1 MDIKELTDLLV
12 TSSEIFNQAK
22 FIPWWEGDHENAIYA
37 YDMLSAETVQEADAC
52 IAACGKEE
60 LLSPAGKMGLT
71 LFHLLVWHNF
81 YEAVKKLLLSEAAD
95 AVNLPDYKGHGLTP
109 LLLACARGTSP
120 WSNCCWSMEPMTPK
134 AMRGA

>member
-37 YDMLSAETVQEADAC
+37 YNMLPAETVQEADAC

-71 LFHLLVWHNF
+71 LFH
-81 YEAVKKLLLSEAAD
+81 
-95 AVNLPDYKGHGLTP
+95 
-109 LLLACARGTSP
+109 ACYHTDL
-120 WSNCCWSMEPMTPK
+120 
-134 AMRGA
+134 